1 MPTYEYHC
9 DACGK
14 DFLLEQRIT
23 EDPVKKC
30 TKCGKKKAR
39 RMISGTGN
47 FVLKGGNWES
57 DLYSGASNRS
67 GSTAPSSE
75 SSSSDSSSSSS
86 SSDD

>member
-9 DACGK
+9 DACEK
-14 DFLLEQRIT
+14 DFILEQRIT

-30 TKCGKKKAR
+30 TLCGKKKAR

-57 DLYSGASNRS
+57 DLYSGASNRTSSS
-67 GSTAPSSE
+67 G
-75 SSSSDSSSSSS
+75 SSDSGS

>member
-9 DACGK
+9 DACEN
-14 DFLLEQRIT
+14 DFILEQRIT

-30 TKCGKKKAR
+30 IKCGKKKAR
-39 RMISGTGN
+39 RMIAGSGN

-67 GSTAPSSE
+67 
-75 SSSSDSSSSSS
+75 SSDSG